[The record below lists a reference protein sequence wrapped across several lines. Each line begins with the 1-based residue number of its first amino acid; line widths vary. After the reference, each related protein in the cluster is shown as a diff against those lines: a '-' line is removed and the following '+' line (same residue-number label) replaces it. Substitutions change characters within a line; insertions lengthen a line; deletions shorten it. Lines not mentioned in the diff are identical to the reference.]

1 MSLVPVDMDLHATGG
16 EQATIVR
23 LGIGSDRPPTE
34 PAMSKEGVPS
44 WLVIALSLVIPPAW
58 PPGTAPAALQDAAAL
73 IAGGGGGG
81 SGAIAV
87 GWQPFQHAS
96 PATRPRLG

>member
-1 MSLVPVDMDLHATGG
+1 MDLHATGG

-58 PPGTAPAALQDAAAL
+58 PPGTAPAALQDAATL

-81 SGAIAV
+81 SGASAV
-87 GWQPFQHAS
+87 GLAAV
-96 PATRPRLG
+96 PACIAGGTPTLGVR